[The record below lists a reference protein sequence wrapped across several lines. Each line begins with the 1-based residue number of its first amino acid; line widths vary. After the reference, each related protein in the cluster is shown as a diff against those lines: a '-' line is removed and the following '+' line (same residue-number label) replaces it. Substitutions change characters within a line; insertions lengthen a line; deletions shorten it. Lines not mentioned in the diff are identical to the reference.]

1 MIRKLLVIHHSNV
14 ANHFSKSLALTLS
27 PSRKEKRKKE
37 FIFNGIFFLF
47 ILVGMFYFK

>member
-37 FIFNGIFFLF
+37 KKNLFL
-47 ILVGMFYFK
+47 MAYFSYLF